1 MISRRDLFRL
11 GAIGGAG
18 TLLTGC
24 AEVSRRLSPEVGAA
38 KVPTGSVEPELR
50 LANRLAFGPSGNDL
64 VELREL
70 GREAWIRRE
79 LAANRPY
86 DVRLQLQLRR
96 TAAIHYEAGELRD
109 LPETE
114 VLRHLQQ
121 ATVLR
126 AVYSPNQLHERMVDF
141 WSNHF
146 NLNGKKWPVA
156 YSLPLDARR
165 VVRENAL
172 GRFEDLLMASAK
184 SPAMLQYL
192 DNQVNKKGIPNE
204 NYAREIME
212 LHTLGVDGGYT
223 QRDVMEVARCFTGW
237 GIENGFLKRRGAFKF
252 DADYHD
258 GGSKVVLGQR
268 IAAGGGLSDGERVVA
283 LLARHPSTA
292 RFLARKAC
300 DYFLGHAPE
309 ALVAKMA
316 KRYLADDTSVRALLE
331 PLLFSD
337 ALDEA
342 PPVFKRPLDYVV
354 SAIRV
359 TGAQTDG
366 GPAVLEQ
373 LRRMGQPLY
382 EWPMPD
388 GYPVETP
395 AWTGG
400 MLARW
405 NFAIGLTSAK
415 PPGTTIV
422 NADAAQ
428 RAIAAVVPD
437 LAASVAANPAQVTR
451 LGLMS
456 PAFQWK

>member
-18 TLLTGC
+18 TLLSGC
-24 AEVSRRLSPEVGAA
+24 AEVSRRLSPELGAA
-38 KVPTGSVEPELR
+38 KVPTGSVKPELR
-50 LANRLAFGPSGNDL
+50 IANRLAFGPAGNDL
-64 VELREL
+64 LEIREL

-79 LAANRPY
+79 LAANREL
-86 DVRLQLQLRR
+86 DLRVQLQLRR

-109 LPETE
+109 LPEAE

-146 NLNGKKWPVA
+146 NLYGKKWPVA
-156 YSLPLDARR
+156 YSLPMDSRK
-165 VVRENAL
+165 VVREHAL

-237 GIENGFLKRRGAFKF
+237 GIETGFLRRRGAFKF
-252 DADYHD
+252 DMDFHD
-258 GGSKVVLGQR
+258 SGSKVVLGQR
-268 IAAGGGLSDGERVVA
+268 IASGGGLSDGETVVA

-300 DYFLGHAPE
+300 DYYLGHAPDR
-309 ALVAKMA
+309 LVAQMA
-316 KRYLADDTSVRALLE
+316 KRYLAEGTSVKALLE

-337 ALDEA
+337 ALLEA

-354 SAIRV
+354 SAVRV

-366 GPAVLEQ
+366 GPAVLEH
-373 LRRMGQPLY
+373 LRGMGQPLY

-405 NFAIGLTSAK
+405 NFAIGLAASKT
-415 PPGTTIV
+415 PGTTIV
-422 NADAAQ
+422 NPEAAQ
-428 RAIAAVVPD
+428 RGIAGLIEGIATAEAPRDVI
-437 LAASVAANPAQVTR
+437 R